1 MLSVQRLVRAGA
13 HAPMA
18 VLGTPVGNATQHSPA
33 ETCRALHAAVLD
45 AMARHRQGQDS
56 GCSLATAP
64 HATAAL
70 ARPGPPAAGALQACR
85 HAAPPACTA
94 SAAVQHRHFLGSAA
108 PVSKRHRERRL
119 MAFSRKQLYDVVAD
133 VDQYVNFVPWCR
145 RSVVTRIVDDTHF
158 EADLE
163 VGFQLFSECYTSKVT
178 LKEPEKI
185 VSEAA
190 DSSVFHKLLFT
201 WEFAPGP
208 TANTTWTTF
217 HVDYSF
223 KNIIYGQTSVLFF
236 DQVVSQMIS
245 AFDKRCRQ
253 VYGKQR

>member
-1 MLSVQRLVRAGA
+1 M
-13 HAPMA
+13 
-18 VLGTPVGNATQHSPA
+18 
-33 ETCRALHAAVLD
+33 
-45 AMARHRQGQDS
+45 
-56 GCSLATAP
+56 
-64 HATAAL
+64 
-70 ARPGPPAAGALQACR
+70 
-85 HAAPPACTA
+85 
-94 SAAVQHRHFLGSAA
+94 

-119 MAFSRKQLYDVVAD
+119 IAFNRKQLYDVVAD

-145 RSVVTRIVDDTHF
+145 RSVVTKVIDDQHF

-163 VGFQLFSECYTSKVT
+163 VGFQLFSECYTSRVT
-178 LKEPEKI
+178 LQEPSKI

-208 TANTTWTTF
+208 TNSTTWTTF

-223 KNIIYGQTSVLFF
+223 KNVIYGQTSVLFF

-245 AFDKRCRQ
+245 AFDRRCRQ